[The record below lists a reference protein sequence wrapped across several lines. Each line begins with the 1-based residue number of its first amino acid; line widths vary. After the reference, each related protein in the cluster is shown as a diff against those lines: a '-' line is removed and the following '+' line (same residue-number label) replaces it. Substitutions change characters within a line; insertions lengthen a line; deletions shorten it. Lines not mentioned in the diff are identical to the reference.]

1 MNASLRSMQMHLPR
15 QDEQLCGQID
25 PGPFLEDMTTMMT
38 EERRTPEAPGLVVGI
53 VDRNWVVQQISIHGS
68 AHLGAPSAD
77 LLGLSILEQVHHGDH
92 EVLLSA
98 GNRAITEGA
107 SVASEL
113 HMGRSGRWTR
123 VRMMVTPMVD
133 GDHQLAFLITGADRV
148 DHSNRT
154 TRLEQHLRRIADEL
168 EAAGIDIRVDAG
180 IDPDRLPGADQL
192 SPRQWE
198 VLRRLLRG
206 ERVPGI
212 ANALFLSTSTV
223 RNHLTAIF
231 AKVGVHSQA
240 ELIALLRTPAAA
252 EAGPR

>member
-1 MNASLRSMQMHLPR
+1 MHLLR
-15 QDEQLCGQID
+15 QDERLCGRID
-25 PGPFLEDMTTMMT
+25 AEPFMEDMSSMMMD
-38 EERRTPEAPGLVVGI
+38 ERRTSEAPGLVVGI
-53 VDRNWVVQQISIHGS
+53 VDRHWVVRQISIHG
-68 AHLGAPSAD
+68 AAYLGTPSSD
-77 LLGLSILEQVHHGDH
+77 LVGLSLLEQVHHGDH
-92 EVLLSA
+92 DLLLSA
-98 GNRAITEGA
+98 GLRALTDDLSMA
-107 SVASEL
+107 VEL

-123 VRMMVTPMVD
+123 VRIMVAPMVD
-133 GDHQLAFLITGADRV
+133 GRDQLAFLITGADRN
-148 DHSNRT
+148 DRGDQAKRT

-212 ANALFLSTSTV
+212 ASALFLSTSTV

-240 ELIALLRTPAAA
+240 ELIALLRTPASTPASTSDGA
-252 EAGPR
+252 R

>member
-1 MNASLRSMQMHLPR
+1 MASMM
-15 QDEQLCGQID
+15 I
-25 PGPFLEDMTTMMT
+25 ED
-38 EERRTPEAPGLVVGI
+38 RRTAEAPGLVVGI
-53 VDRNWVVQQISIHGS
+53 VDSHWVVQQISIHG
-68 AHLGAPSAD
+68 AAYLGAPSAD
-77 LLGLSILEQVHHGDH
+77 LVGLSILEQVHHADH
-92 EVLLSA
+92 ELLLSA
-98 GNRAITEGA
+98 GDRAITDGTSMA
-107 SVASEL
+107 TEL
-113 HMGRSGRWTR
+113 HMGRSGRWNR
-123 VRMMVTPMVD
+123 VRIMVAPMVD
-133 GDHQLAFLITGADRV
+133 GDRQLAFLITGADRNDRV
-148 DHSNRT
+148 DRSNRT

-212 ANALFLSTSTV
+212 ASALFLSTSTV

-240 ELIALLRTPAAA
+240 ELIALLRTPTGAAA
-252 EAGPR
+252 GAR